1 VFTRMQEY
9 TKYCVSHTV
18 LETNHKPICIRQ
30 IVDFKDNVL
39 MGYYYINTMN
49 IYGAPYRDSQ

>member
-1 VFTRMQEY
+1 MQEY